1 MTIEGEGMQ
10 CKEGCQD
17 GQQTTRNQKEAG
29 KDSPLR
35 LWKEHGPAGMWISAA
50 SLRNC
55 ETENSVVLSHP
66 DFDTILEQ
74 LQETNIVLNHYIIG
88 RYFETM

>member
-10 CKEGCQD
+10 CKEGMPRWPANHQ
-17 GQQTTRNQKEAG
+17 